1 MDRITLMGLNQTVIQ
16 DNQRTLGRLATYQE
30 QLASGKKINR
40 VSDDVV
46 ASLQSLRYRADSS
59 DSGKYL
65 DNIDK
70 ALAFMGAT
78 DTSLNELT
86 QTFDQVK
93 EIALQGAN
101 ASQDADSREALA
113 LSVDSYLDRMIDLGN
128 TVHDGR
134 YIFGG
139 TATTA
144 QKPFALSSDASRVD
158 YAGNLDAFQVQ
169 VGPNSKVDTNQ
180 NGYDLFKGTV
190 DVFDSLIQLR
200 DALRSNNANKIA
212 ESVTTLDDAHNHAN
226 DLQGAMGGRVQR
238 LELSRNQLQA
248 GQFYQKQLIS
258 QAEDVDFTDTISKM
272 QLAQVA
278 LEAGLQSAARIIQ
291 PTLMDFLR

>member
-291 PTLMDFLR
+291 PTLMDFLK